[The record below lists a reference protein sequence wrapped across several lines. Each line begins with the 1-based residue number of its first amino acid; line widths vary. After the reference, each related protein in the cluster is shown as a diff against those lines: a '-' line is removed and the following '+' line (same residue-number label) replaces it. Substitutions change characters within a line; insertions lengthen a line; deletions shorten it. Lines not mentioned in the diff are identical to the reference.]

1 MKLSVII
8 PSYQRPLD
16 LKRCLTAIAVQRR
29 PADEVVVVVRDG
41 DTGTLE
47 LVSAC
52 RETMKSLGAIRVEK
66 PGLIAALNCGI
77 EAATGDILVFTDD
90 DSEVQP
96 NWLELIEASF
106 AEPEVGAVGGRDWL
120 QFPEEIPRFLSPQVK
135 RVGVLSWYGK
145 LHGNHHRPLRSHR
158 REVMFLKGVNMA
170 FRRDGLGTYR
180 IDSNLRGLGSQVGS
194 EIDLCGHVREMGL
207 KILFDDRILVKH
219 YSAPRPQGD
228 VRTDFT
234 GPVWRD
240 ACFNTHYLIAKH
252 FEIRWSLA
260 YFCHGRLV
268 GSRYMP
274 GLFASLRES
283 LRGEWSIWKRLWQMT
298 SVALAGFLAGRRM
311 RSAANQRIRDL
322 QPFTQQGST
331 AS

>member
-1 MKLSVII
+1 
-8 PSYQRPLD
+8 
-16 LKRCLTAIAVQRR
+16 
-29 PADEVVVVVRDG
+29 
-41 DTGTLE
+41 
-47 LVSAC
+47 
-52 RETMKSLGAIRVEK
+52 
-66 PGLIAALNCGI
+66 
-77 EAATGDILVFTDD
+77 
-90 DSEVQP
+90 
-96 NWLELIEASF
+96 
-106 AEPEVGAVGGRDWL
+106 
-120 QFPEEIPRFLSPQVK
+120 
-135 RVGVLSWYGK
+135 
-145 LHGNHHRPLRSHR
+145 
-158 REVMFLKGVNMA
+158 
-170 FRRDGLGTYR
+170 
-180 IDSNLRGLGSQVGS
+180 
-194 EIDLCGHVREMGL
+194 
-207 KILFDDRILVKH
+207 LVKH

-283 LRGEWSIWKRLWQMT
+283 LTGEWSIWKRLWQMT

-322 QPFTQQGST
+322 QPFTQQDST
-331 AS
+331 AL